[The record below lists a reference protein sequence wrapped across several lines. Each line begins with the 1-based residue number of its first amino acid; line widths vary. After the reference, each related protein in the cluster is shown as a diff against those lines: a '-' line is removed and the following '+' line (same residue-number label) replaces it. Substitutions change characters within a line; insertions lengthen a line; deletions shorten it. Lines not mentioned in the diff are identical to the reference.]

1 MRSARR
7 ALRKLERNELAN
19 KSEPPINLVPMIDI
33 LTVLVL
39 YLLVGSVYEHLA
51 ILQLNLP
58 AAQSATTADE
68 KPVLQPTVI
77 VRRDWLELRDRRGVF
92 QRLDNSAGGY
102 DLEALSGLLLEIKR
116 QAPQE
121 TSVTL
126 LLEPNI
132 SYDTLV
138 QVMDSVRLLPTDAA
152 PGAGAGDL
160 RETTPAAAPG
170 ASAGDLR
177 ETTPATAAMPG
188 VSELFPAISIGDAPK
203 SGTRP

>member
-1 MRSARR
+1 MRSTRR
-7 ALRKLERNELAN
+7 ALRELESSERAN
-19 KSEPPINLVPMIDI
+19 KGELPINLVPMIDI

-58 AAQSATTADE
+58 AAQAAAPADD

-77 VRRDWLELRDRRGVF
+77 VRRDWLELRDRRGKF
-92 QRLDNSAGGY
+92 QRLENGAAGY
-102 DLEALSGLLLEIKR
+102 DLGALSGLLLEIKR

-121 TSVTL
+121 TSITL

-138 QVMDSVRLLPTDAA
+138 QLMDSVRLLPADSAA
-152 PGAGAGDL
+152 IPGL
-160 RETTPAAAPG
+160 T
-170 ASAGDLR
+170 
-177 ETTPATAAMPG
+177 
-188 VSELFPAISIGDAPK
+188 ELFPAISIGDAPK